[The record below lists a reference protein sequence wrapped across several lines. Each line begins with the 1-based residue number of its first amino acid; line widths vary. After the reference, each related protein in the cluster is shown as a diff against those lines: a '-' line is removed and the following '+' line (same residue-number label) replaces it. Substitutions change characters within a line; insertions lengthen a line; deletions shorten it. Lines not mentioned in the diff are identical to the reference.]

1 MPMRYDKLFELLKS
15 RGLNRQYLLDVV
27 SEPTVTKLGKGQ
39 SVNTK
44 IICAICSKLKCD
56 ITDIMTYEYD
66 ETEAVKQEMDNRKK
80 S

>member
-39 SVNTK
+39 SVSVQALCS
-44 IICAICSKLKCD
+44 ICAKLRCD
-56 ITDIMTYEYD
+56 ISDIAEYEYNSED
-66 ETEAVKQEMDNRKK
+66 CKKQECKNHYKG
-80 S
+80 